1 MKTSKFFLAFVIVL
15 TLCLFNCKKT
25 VEELSTINAPA
36 VKTAFVVQIFD
47 AATQEL
53 IGMKSGQEIKVTIL
67 GTDKNLV
74 SDIFGRSVTSLST
87 HQGIISLSIAGTTTP
102 SADNP
107 VDFVVDL
114 SCDGYLHGS
123 LPIRIASEGG
133 HSFIARLVDPKN
145 PPEGVSVFEGV
156 VGRTLI
162 DGTLENKID
171 VSTPP
176 VQQTMA
182 TTHVVIAEGTK
193 ILDESGTPL
202 SGDLTFL
209 IAYYSNQSPIA
220 LDCFPGSFC
229 VKTDEGG
236 MQGKGLF
243 FSGGWADYEL
253 SDQSGRV
260 AKSFSK
266 PISLTIDVP
275 PNTYNPETKA
285 KIKTGDYYPI
295 WNYRYSDGVWEYEN
309 EGLLQ
314 GPSGNGN
321 YYVEYQASHF
331 SLKNVDWYTW
341 NDILMIT
348 EYLMFKSSLANSQ
361 FQVGRRYLKNLPF
374 GNKSITVTTD
384 SIDIPNISIAR
395 VIFKEQTTGFIY
407 WSSGY
412 LESLGDNFYIPDG
425 PCKLPTEI
433 EVWGG
438 CPYSKLGSILVDNI
452 CDEDSFSIPLKFTKQ
467 PAGQIMNVD
476 FSLTVNC
483 EFARLRPNISAF
495 YDDGCGWKYIG
506 QVINGHITVPG
517 LETGKGYS
525 FGVWLEDKWFDE
537 FYTIDKTSYTWS
549 IDLPE
554 SVCNKY

>member
-25 VEELSTINAPA
+25 VQELSTINAPA

-53 IGMKSGQEIKVTIL
+53 IGMKSGKEIKVTIL
-67 GTDKNLV
+67 GADKNLV

-87 HQGIISLSIAGTTTP
+87 HQGIISLTIAGTTTP

-114 SCDGYLHGS
+114 SCEGYLHGS

-145 PPEGVSVFEGV
+145 PPEGVSVFEGL
-156 VGRTLI
+156 VGRTSI

-202 SGDLTFL
+202 SGDLTFQ

-229 VKTDEGG
+229 VKTDEAG

-253 SDQSGRV
+253 SDQSGRA
-260 AKSFSK
+260 AKTFSK

-295 WNYRYSDGVWEYEN
+295 WNYRYSDGVWEFEN

-321 YYVEYQASHF
+321 YFIEYQASHF
-331 SLKNVDWYTW
+331 SKKNADKKKGGEQQWIKDVKKHKKAGEGDVFDLLNGT
-341 NDILMIT
+341 N
-348 EYLMFKSSLANSQ
+348 
-361 FQVGRRYLKNLPF
+361 KNLSSPASEIYSTPD
-374 GNKSITVTTD
+374 NVR
-384 SIDIPNISIAR
+384 IAF
-395 VIFKEQTTGFIY
+395 IEQSTGFIY
-407 WSSGY
+407 WSSGF
-412 LESLGDNFYIPDG
+412 LNSTGDQVYIPDA
-425 PCKLPTEI
+425 PCELPTII

-438 CPYSKLGSILVDNI
+438 CPYYLMGSKVVNDL
-452 CDEDSFSIPLKFTKQ
+452 CTEDPIEIDLTNPTSPGGELI
-467 PAGQIMNVD
+467 NVD

-506 QVINGHITVPG
+506 QVVNGHITVPG

-525 FGVWLEDKWFDE
+525 FGVWLDDKWFDE
-537 FYTIDKTSYTWS
+537 FYTIDKTFYTWS

-554 SVCNKY
+554 SVCGKY

>member
-1 MKTSKFFLAFVIVL
+1 VL

-171 VSTPP
+171 ISTPP

-182 TTHVVIAEGTK
+182 TTHVIIAEGTK

-202 SGDLTFL
+202 SGDLTL
-209 IAYYSNQSPIA
+209 QIAYYSNQSPIA

-266 PISLTIDVP
+266 PISLKIDVP

-295 WNYRYSDGVWEYEN
+295 WNYRYSDGVWEFEN

-321 YYVEYQASHF
+321 YFIECQANHF
-331 SLKNVDWYTW
+331 SKKNVDRFFFG
-341 NDILMIT
+341 DRIQFSDGLVHGHKGGGKSGQ
-348 EYLMFKSSLANSQ
+348 EYLVLKSNIKNTSGSQ
-361 FQVGRRYLKNLPF
+361 LKTLNYTF
-374 GNKSITVTTD
+374 ST
-384 SIDIPNISIAR
+384 PNNIR
-395 VIFKEQTTGFIY
+395 LIFKEQSTGFIY

-412 LESLGDNFYIPDG
+412 LNAQGDQIYIPDA
-425 PCKLPTEI
+425 PCELPTII

-438 CPYSKLGSILVDNI
+438 CPYYLMGSKVVNDL
-452 CDEDSFSIPLKFTKQ
+452 CTEDPIEIDLTNPVSPSGELI
-467 PAGQIMNVD
+467 NVD

-506 QVINGHITVPG
+506 QVVNGHITVPG